1 MRARQF
7 IFGALCLAAI
17 GYVAYAN
24 MRGYVPFVANAVNA
38 THGAPAH
45 FHK

>member
-1 MRARQF
+1 MLFRRLVF
-7 IFGALCLAAI
+7 SMFCFAAI
-17 GYVAYAN
+17 GYVAWAN

-38 THGAPAH
+38 TRSAPAH